1 MYHCNRYDIVLSNLF
16 LYAHFVNKM
25 ILEEP
30 SEKTLKP
37 KRQFKKTNGGTRGI
51 RKAK

>member
-37 KRQFKKTNGGTRGI
+37 KRQLKKPMVGLGG
-51 RKAK
+51 